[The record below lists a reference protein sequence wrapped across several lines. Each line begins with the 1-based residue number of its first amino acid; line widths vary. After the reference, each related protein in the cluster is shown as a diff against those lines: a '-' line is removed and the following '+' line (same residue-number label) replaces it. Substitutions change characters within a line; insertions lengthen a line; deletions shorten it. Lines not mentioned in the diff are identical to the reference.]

1 MSKNRLWETFSALTD
16 IYSPSFGERQLCDHL
31 KAKLTEL
38 DISVYEDDAGEKIG
52 GNCGNIYG
60 FLSGVNCENTEPI
73 LFSSHMDTVEPA
85 KGKKAILNDDGIITS
100 DGTTILG
107 ADDAAGL
114 SIIIEAITRLKEEG
128 TPHRPVELLFTVAE
142 ERAVSGA
149 AAADYDR
156 IRSKDAYVLD
166 LGGPIGEAA
175 NAAPTILHFSI
186 TVHGKASHAGVD
198 PKNGIHAIAAAAKA
212 IARIPLGEPEPGLTC
227 NIGTI
232 KGGGLTNVI
241 PDHCEL
247 VGEIRSLTHERALA
261 QLDKVNSI
269 FKEEAEKMGA
279 TITAESSVNIT
290 AYETP
295 MDARV
300 TKRFQKSCEAVG
312 VKSNINPTQGGS
324 DNSVFALHGISGLVI
339 SCSMNNVHGTS
350 EWCSLDEMELCTQLV
365 MNLITQAD

>member
-38 DISVYEDDAGEKIG
+38 DISIYEDDAGEKIG

-60 FLSGVNCENTEPI
+60 FLPGVNFENAEPI

-85 KGKKAILNDDGIITS
+85 KGKKAILKEDGTITS

-114 SIIIEAITRLKEEG
+114 SVIIEAITRLKENE

-149 AAADYDR
+149 TAADYDK
-156 IRSKDAYVLD
+156 IRSKEAYVLD
-166 LGGPIGEAA
+166 LGGAIGEAA

-186 TVHGKASHAGVD
+186 TVHGRASHAGVE
-198 PKNGIHAIAAAAKA
+198 PKKGIHAISTAAKA

-241 PDHCEL
+241 PDRCEL
-247 VGEIRSLTHERALA
+247 IGEIRSLTHERALA

-295 MDARV
+295 MDAQV
-300 TKRFQKSCEAVG
+300 TKRFQKACEAIG

-324 DNSVFALHGISGLVI
+324 DNSVFALHRISGLVI
-339 SCSMNNVHGTS
+339 SCSMYSVHGTS
-350 EWCSLDEMELCTQLV
+350 EWCSLDEMEQCTQLV
-365 MNLITQAD
+365 MNLMTQEN